1 MKLIIRKAKVSFEFK
16 EMSADA
22 LATFGDG
29 TVQGLNG
36 NTNFPSPPIAL
47 LPATTAGTVSNLI
60 ANLRATLQKI
70 ASGDKSTALT
80 NQEQQQATALML
92 ALTSNGHYVED
103 HANDLGGGDVKKAEG
118 LILTTGYKLKKKTQL
133 HPRDFELVDSGP
145 GWEHYRVKKAKKG
158 TEGHIWRYGIT
169 PQKGTP
175 PATVILR
182 FTLEADIIITD
193 LASGTIVGI
202 QHTSIL
208 PVSHTKKT
216 SAATTQTSKTAT
228 QIPASKSKHPVYSH
242 TNADPYLWTDFLYTG
257 VM

>member
-1 MKLIIRKAKVSFEFK
+1 MKLSIRKAKVSFEFK

-29 TVQGLNG
+29 TVQGLTG
-36 NTNFPSPPIAL
+36 NSNFPSPPIAL

-60 ANLRATLQKI
+60 ANLRATLTKI
-70 ASGDKSTALT
+70 ASGDRATATTKL
-80 NQEQQQATALML
+80 EHEQATALML

-103 HANDLGGGDVKKAEG
+103 HANDLGAGDVNKAEQ
-118 LILTTGYKLKKKTQL
+118 LILTTGYKLKKKPEL

-145 GWEHYRVKKAKKG
+145 GWEHYRVKKARKG
-158 TEGHIWRYGIT
+158 NEGHIWRYGTT

-182 FTLEADIIITD
+182 FTLEADIIISD
-193 LASGTIVGI
+193 LAAGTIVGI

-216 SAATTQTSKTAT
+216 SAATTQTSKAASSV
-228 QIPASKSKHPVYSH
+228 PANKAKHPVYSH